1 MSNNEAIFIMIVVSI
16 VAVLMFVISIIL
28 SNKNN
33 KLEKKI
39 ESLTTDEKVCAIE
52 KKYTK
57 EDLIHAVSKFSRHSR
72 PSGKSIRPFI
82 SYVLT
87 VNNSNNPVTI
97 EFRTFYLRENDSDI
111 SVGHYTRMF
120 INNVYV
126 LSYTVG
132 YDSFDHINKS
142 ISINKEY
149 TKDSVLNMVCS
160 LYDNFSSETQPVD
173 LHLLEKNEGTTD
185 EL

>member
-1 MSNNEAIFIMIVVSI
+1 MSNNEVIFVMILLAIVT
-16 VAVLMFVISIIL
+16 VLMFVVSIIL

-39 ESLTTDEKVCAIE
+39 TDLTESGKVCAVE

-57 EDLIHAVSKFSRHSR
+57 EDLICAISKFSQHSH

-82 SYVLT
+82 SYTLT
-87 VNNSNNPVTI
+87 INKSNNPVTI
-97 EFRTFYLRENDSDI
+97 EFRTFYLRENASDDT
-111 SVGHYTRMF
+111 VGHYTRMF

-126 LSYTVG
+126 LSYTVA

-149 TKDSVLNMVCS
+149 TKDSVINMVCS
-160 LYDNFSSETQPVD
+160 LYENFSNETQPVD
-173 LHLLEKNEGTTD
+173 INLLERRDSID